1 MTIPLYGLCF
11 LLEYIEDTKAEAI
24 LWPLVSSMEHTLQGW
39 WHPSGVY
46 LMRAQPLLFLS
57 SSALWSFCCLSPLLP
72 FLCSPGCLI
81 LCQDVDFLF
90 LWTEI
95 HQCCRPRGSVLSLL
109 GCFRKLGGV
118 VALCSVCGA
127 EGHRAFTWWKT
138 GWDRGS
144 LFCVWSRGSE
154 SNPPDEFC
162 LLLLTFLKPY
172 FLKHSWNRLCVE
184 GGHPRAQAQHMPG
197 GRSLHAIKNDFSFS
211 DNLLEFLIRRLIFI
225 ST

>member
-1 MTIPLYGLCF
+1 
-11 LLEYIEDTKAEAI
+11 
-24 LWPLVSSMEHTLQGW
+24 LVSSMEHTLQGW

-57 SSALWSFCCLSPLLP
+57 SSALWSFCSLSPLLP

-144 LFCVWSRGSE
+144 LFCVWSRGSQSIHLME
-154 SNPPDEFC
+154 NWVG
-162 LLLLTFLKPY
+162 
-172 FLKHSWNRLCVE
+172 SWLSVLCVE
-184 GGHPRAQAQHMPG
+184 QRVREQPAWWVLFASAYFFEALFSEAFMKQTLCWRRAPQGTGTA
-197 GRSLHAIKNDFSFS
+197 HAWREI
-211 DNLLEFLIRRLIFI
+211 
-225 ST
+225 TPCH